1 MQEKVFKMGQGSLL
15 RLQNQVV
22 VLQNE
27 LQALVHYMKP
37 QLSRM

>member
-27 LQALVHYMKP
+27 LQALVNYMKP

>member
-37 QLSRM
+37 